1 MRPFAFSR
9 ATDAHDA
16 TATVGTKGQ
25 FIAGGTT
32 LIDLMKLNV
41 MSSPNLVDINR
52 IGLNTVEES
61 GSIVKIGALVSNT
74 DLAHNE
80 IVLREFPV
88 LSQALLSGA
97 SVQLRNM
104 ATVGGNIL
112 QRTRCYYFR
121 DTALPCNK
129 RDPGSGCPA
138 IEGYNRIHA
147 VLGTS
152 DQCVATHP
160 SDMCVALVMLDTTI
174 NVSGPSGDRKILFA
188 DFHKLPENTPN
199 IESVLQ
205 PGELIVSIEI
215 SKSDLAK
222 NSSYLKVRDR
232 HSFAFALTSAAVAL
246 KVSGGVISQ
255 ARIGLGGVAT
265 KPWRAKEAEEALVG
279 KPPNRD
285 SFKAAA
291 NKALEA
297 AKPLKHNGFKI
308 ELARRT
314 LVRALEQVGA
324 RG

>member
-9 ATDAHDA
+9 ATDQHDA
-16 TATVGTKGQ
+16 TAIVGAKGQ

-41 MSSPNLVDINR
+41 ISAPQLVDINR

-61 GSIVKIGALVSNT
+61 ESIVKIGALVSNT
-74 DLAHNE
+74 DLAYNE
-80 IVLREFPV
+80 IILREFPV
-88 LSQALLSGA
+88 LSQAVLAGA

-104 ATVGGNIL
+104 ATVGGNNL

-129 RDPGSGCPA
+129 REPGSGCPA

-174 NVSGPSGDRKILFA
+174 NVSGPAGERKILFA
-188 DFHKLPENTPN
+188 DFHKLPGNSPN
-199 IESVLQ
+199 IESVLL
-205 PGELIVSIEI
+205 PGELIVGIEV
-215 SKSDLAK
+215 SKSDLGK

-232 HSFAFALTSAAVAL
+232 QSFSFALASAAVAL
-246 KVSGGVISQ
+246 KIDRGLISQ

-265 KPWRAKEAEEALVG
+265 KPWRAKEAEEALLG
-279 KPPNRD
+279 KPANKE
-285 SFKAAA
+285 SFKMAA

-297 AKPLKHNGFKI
+297 AKPLKYNGFKI
-308 ELARRT
+308 ELAKRT
-314 LVRALEQVGA
+314 LVRALEQAGA
-324 RG
+324 RS